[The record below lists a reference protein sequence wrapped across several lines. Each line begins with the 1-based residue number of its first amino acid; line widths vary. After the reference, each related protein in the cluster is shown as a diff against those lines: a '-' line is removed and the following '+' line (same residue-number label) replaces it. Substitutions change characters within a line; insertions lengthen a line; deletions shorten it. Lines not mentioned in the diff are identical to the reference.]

1 MGFQPKLANTPSAVS
16 RTISF
21 SSSRRGTTDSI
32 ALVSPSRARDS
43 TAFRRTNQSSSDN
56 ASHPE
61 LFFIGHYISN
71 QNLSKYRWT
80 VDEPEDF
87 VLIEKI
93 YQSLYPLN
101 KAFKMEDILRLMN
114 KNPEM
119 KLINQKIER
128 NEGMKK
134 SLIEDQEWLS

>member
-1 MGFQPKLANTPSAVS
+1 MHLDKGFDYTSNALGSDATFPDGLDVEVIRFDILKDASERSKLPSEREHVTPYI
-16 RTISF
+16 TK
-21 SSSRRGTTDSI
+21 
-32 ALVSPSRARDS
+32 
-43 TAFRRTNQSSSDN
+43 
-56 ASHPE
+56 HPE

-134 SLIEDQEWLS
+134 SLIEDEEWLS